1 MFLCYL
7 IREILGIM
15 VSQWGIEANP
25 DKIRAIMEVKSP
37 KTIKE
42 VQSLMRKV
50 AALNKFVS

>member
-15 VSQWGIEANP
+15 VSQRGIEANP

-42 VQSLMRKV
+42 VQILMRKV